1 MHLNEMEILY
11 YQRNQDPRIY
21 NLLAP
26 NMEKPKKE
34 KKKAQPSNS

>member
-1 MHLNEMEILY
+1 MEILY

-26 NMEKPKKE
+26 KMEQPKKE
-34 KKKAQPSNS
+34 SKKMPQSKSS